1 MLETVEKVLHPRI
14 QFESQLPGKRQGIR
28 QARTHVPE
36 IGRQPWVVYPSTSGP
51 DGVSLLTSEAISQS
65 VSPVEVLVTIV
76 LFTLIYLFIF
86 VAYVRIM
93 AHFIKKGPDDGET
106 AVPAAAVA
114 KDGA

>member
-1 MLETVEKVLHPRI
+1 M
-14 QFESQLPGKRQGIR
+14 
-28 QARTHVPE
+28 
-36 IGRQPWVVYPSTSGP
+36 
-51 DGVSLLTSEAISQS
+51 SLLTSEAISQS

-114 KDGA
+114 KDGE